1 MMTFLEKVNQAN
13 QIPSN
18 LLPAWPLPK
27 GKFQDLLDRAIS
39 ETTCRLYDYEVGNYR
54 DRQEHT
60 DHPLSHLAHVRA
72 QDGTRVATHVRL
84 PHVPKKEGDKKIKW
98 AYIYKGAQKG
108 AQLFGQHIGSGSHLI
123 ITEGEIDAMSVH
135 EAYCAR
141 SKGVVAV
148 SITSGV
154 HACKAN
160 LQANLKYI
168 ESFDRVTVFFDN
180 DEPGREWGKQ
190 AVELIGPK
198 ARLVTGLAY
207 KDANEAWVA
216 RDGDAIRRA
225 IDNAGKAH
233 P

>member
-1 MMTFLEKVNQAN
+1 
-13 QIPSN
+13 
-18 LLPAWPLPK
+18 
-27 GKFQDLLDRAIS
+27 
-39 ETTCRLYDYEVGNYR
+39 
-54 DRQEHT
+54 
-60 DHPLSHLAHVRA
+60 
-72 QDGTRVATHVRL
+72 
-84 PHVPKKEGDKKIKW
+84 
-98 AYIYKGAQKG
+98 
-108 AQLFGQHIGSGSHLI
+108 
-123 ITEGEIDAMSVH
+123 MSVH

-180 DEPGREWGKQ
+180 DESGRKWGKQ

-207 KDANEAWVA
+207 KKDANDAWVA
-216 RDGDAIRRA
+216 RDGDGIRRA
-225 IDNAGKAH
+225 IDNAGKVIPDGVIAATELEELILNPEEDRGLDLNWEGWNGATEGLKPGELWLIAGGTGIGKVVVH
-233 P
+233 SINGTAPCLQRDQGCLHRAGREGIYHVGADDV